1 MVEAFLQYLQ
11 YEKNFS
17 SHTVLSYRNDLSQFE
32 VYVVGENGVFDPAA
46 VNDQLIRG
54 WMLSLMNASP
64 KMSAR
69 SVNRKLS
76 ALKSFYRY
84 LNFKK
89 IISTNPTKRIVAPKT
104 KKRLPMFFKENELG
118 AAMDVLQGD
127 DFEHVMGRL
136 IIDMLYQTGVR
147 LSELITIKD
156 ADVDFS
162 NQSISVIGKRNKQRI
177 IPIGA
182 KLQEAIRG
190 YISLRDEQ
198 VARVSPCLFV
208 TARGEQLYPKYV
220 YNMVH
225 STMRSVSTLE
235 KCSPHVLRHTFA
247 TVLLNNDA
255 DIDVVKTALGH
266 ANLAA
271 TEVYTHTTFEQLQII
286 YKRAHP
292 RVTKK

>member
-32 VYVVGENGVFDPAA
+32 AYVVGENGKFDP
-46 VNDQLIRG
+46 VVVDDQLIRG
-54 WMLSLMNASP
+54 WMLAMLSAGVA
-64 KMSAR
+64 AR

-84 LNFKK
+84 LNFKQ
-89 IISTNPTKRIVAPKT
+89 IVSVNPTKRIVAPKI
-104 KKRLPMFFKENELG
+104 KKRLPMFFKEEELA

-127 DFEHVMGRL
+127 DFESVMGRL
-136 IIDMLYQTGVR
+136 MIDMFYQTGIR
-147 LSELITIKD
+147 LSELIAIKD

-162 NQSISVIGKRNKQRI
+162 NQSVSVVGKRNKQRI
-177 IPIGA
+177 IPVGA
-182 KLQEAIRG
+182 KLLDAIRD
-190 YISLRDEQ
+190 YVRLRDEQ
-198 VARVSPCLFV
+198 VVRVSPYLFV

-225 STMRSVSTLE
+225 STMRSVSSLE

-247 TVLLNNDA
+247 TALLNNDA

-271 TEVYTHTTFEQLQII
+271 TEVYTHTTFEQLQMI
-286 YKRAHP
+286 YKQAHP
-292 RVTKK
+292 RATKR